1 MRRSAAAWTL
11 PATLELVP
19 EILRNSLGV
28 VVRESQLV
36 FLKRSALPVVLEAEL
51 LDFLD
56 RFDALLPLLLRREL
70 SLLMDMR
77 EGPMRNEPEYEERMN
92 RALLRMGTGF
102 RRLAVL
108 MKSSVGMLQ
117 ASRFRRERGG
127 VVAALRAFQSE
138 QEARDYLLA
147 H

>member
-1 MRRSAAAWTL
+1 M
-11 PATLELVP
+11 V
-19 EILRNSLGV
+19 I
-28 VVRESQLV
+28 RESQLV
-36 FLKRSALPVVLEAEL
+36 IFKRSALPILIEAEL
-51 LDFLD
+51 FDFLD
-56 RFDALLPLLLRREL
+56 RFDALLPQLLRREL

-77 EGPMRNEPEYEERMN
+77 EGPMRNEPEYEALMQQ
-92 RALLRMGTGF
+92 ALLRMGTGF

-117 ASRFRRERGG
+117 ASRLRRERGG
-127 VVAALRAFQSE
+127 IAAALRPFQSE

>member
-1 MRRSAAAWTL
+1 MS
-11 PATLELVP
+11 
-19 EILRNSLGV
+19 EILRNSLGLA
-28 VVRESQLV
+28 VREPQLV
-36 FLKRSALPVVLEAEL
+36 IFKRSPQPVLIEAEL
-51 LDFLD
+51 IDFLD
-56 RFDALLPLLLRREL
+56 RFDALLPQMLRREL

-77 EGPMRNEPEYEERMN
+77 DGPMRNEPEYEERMN

-127 VVAALRAFQSE
+127 VVAALRAFQGE

>member
-19 EILRNSLGV
+19 EILR
-28 VVRESQLV
+28 
-36 FLKRSALPVVLEAEL
+36 
-51 LDFLD
+51 D
-56 RFDALLPLLLRREL
+56 
-70 SLLMDMR
+70 
-77 EGPMRNEPEYEERMN
+77 GPMRNEPEYEALMN

-117 ASRFRRERGG
+117 ASRLRRERGG
-127 VVAALRAFQSE
+127 IAAALRAFQSE